1 MLHGKWKANG
11 GTGEAVRQQALQRD
25 RRSVAMASRPALI
38 ERCDSG
44 YCLALQVVVAVVG
57 CEARLH
63 HLVLSRPASRG
74 GHIVDGRTVG

>member
-1 MLHGKWKANG
+1 MGYDLLT
-11 GTGEAVRQQALQRD
+11 TGAVADRD
-25 RRSVAMASRPALI
+25 
-38 ERCDSG
+38 D
-44 YCLALQVVVAVVG
+44 VVVAVVG